1 MNCQTNHTQ
10 DNIMSEQTFK
20 LGKQTLKFDEESYL
34 ANSLPIS
41 REQMPQI
48 DFDSFLKMLPTI
60 TQYVKVTE
68 QLIPANQLKAT
79 QNEINLQ
86 KVLINL
92 AKGVELTDDALTFIC
107 SSDMHIADGHHRHVH
122 ALLVEPE
129 RLCKCYVFD
138 VSIEELIQFLTKF
151 KQILQKSKDI
161 DDNVISEHLI
171 AMLLESY
178 GMQGPESVPG
188 IGSVDFGT
196 PATANEPGTKGS
208 GDIIQTILG
217 PIKIDWSARL
227 KALRKRKGLDEN
239 TGEVINDEELNEMLN
254 ECLSEM
260 PNGVIL
266 GNSVNEAKSEY
277 KKITIIARDSDNTLV
292 DILTHI
298 KEAGNMG
305 HSFDVI
311 VDPEAKPGK
320 KTYNWDGDGSDTIKS
335 IDVEDFVQE
344 SVTEALAMPVQY
356 ALAEL
361 ANFLA
366 PETIEAITTDA
377 KLLPGSSIS
386 AIDTDGNECIL
397 TKDLELDKYIVKWVT
412 PISEDRMNTKK
423 NRHYES
429 LDDVDPTLI
438 KECENLPTRR
448 KYVKID
454 EEFSCKTLEGITVGK
469 AGDYLMV
476 GVDDEIYPCDADIFH
491 KTYKP
496 VE

>member
-10 DNIMSEQTFK
+10 DSIMSEQTFK

-34 ANSLPIS
+34 VNSLPIS

-48 DFDSFLKMLPTI
+48 DFDSFLKKLPII

-92 AKGVELTDDALTFIC
+92 AKGVELTDEALTFIC
-107 SSDMHIADGHHRHVH
+107 SNDMHIADGHHRHVH

-138 VSIEELIQFLTKF
+138 VSIEELITFLTNF
-151 KQILQKSKDI
+151 KQILQNSKDI
-161 DDNVISEHLI
+161 DDNVISEQLV

-178 GMQGPESVPG
+178 GMQGPEAVPG

-208 GDIIQTILG
+208 GDIVQTILG
-217 PIKIDWSARL
+217 TMKIDWGARL
-227 KALRKRKGLDEN
+227 KALRKRKGLEEN
-239 TGEVINDEELNEMLN
+239 TGEVIKDEELNEILH
-254 ECLSEM
+254 ECLSEQS
-260 PNGVIL
+260 NGVIL
-266 GNSVNEAKSEY
+266 GNAVNEAKSEY
-277 KKITIIARDSDNTLV
+277 KKITIIARDSEDSLV
-292 DILTHI
+292 KILTAI
-298 KEAGNMG
+298 KDIGNTG
-305 HSFDVI
+305 HSMTI
-311 VDPEAKPGK
+311 VVDEGCDDEVKFG
-320 KTYNWDGDGSDTIKS
+320 WDGDGSDTIKS
-335 IDVEDFVQE
+335 IEVEDVVQE
-344 SVTEALAMPVQY
+344 SL
-356 ALAEL
+356 
-361 ANFLA
+361 
-366 PETIEAITTDA
+366 
-377 KLLPGSSIS
+377 S
-386 AIDTDGNECIL
+386 
-397 TKDLELDKYIVKWVT
+397 
-412 PISEDRMNTKK
+412 ISEDRMNTKK

-429 LDDVDPTLI
+429 LDDIDPALI

-476 GVDDEIYPCDADIFH
+476 GVDSEIYPCDADIFH

-496 VE
+496 LE

>member
-1 MNCQTNHTQ
+1 
-10 DNIMSEQTFK
+10 MSEQTFK

-48 DFDSFLKMLPTI
+48 DFDSFLKKLPII

-107 SSDMHIADGHHRHVH
+107 SNDMHIADGHHRHVH

-138 VSIEELIQFLTKF
+138 VSIEELITFLTNF
-151 KQILQKSKDI
+151 KQILQNSKDI
-161 DDNVISEHLI
+161 DDNVISEQLI

-178 GMQGPESVPG
+178 GMQGPEAVPG

-208 GDIIQTILG
+208 GDFPGTMSMFVQKMLTDKEKEKQWAKDLLERAAKLDDVKPTTIEESLQHLETINEFLSSMPDDIIAGNTI
-217 PIKIDWSARL
+217 IAED
-227 KALRKRKGLDEN
+227 
-239 TGEVINDEELNEMLN
+239 
-254 ECLSEM
+254 
-260 PNGVIL
+260 
-266 GNSVNEAKSEY
+266 KSEY
-277 KKITIIARDSDNTLV
+277 KKITIIARDSENSLV

-298 KEAGNMG
+298 KDAGNMG
-305 HSFDVI
+305 HSFDII

-320 KTYNWDGDGSDTIKS
+320 KTYYWDGDGSDTIKS
-335 IDVEDFVQE
+335 IDVEDVTQE
-344 SVTEALAMPVQY
+344 TVTEALSMPVQY
-356 ALAEL
+356 TLSEL
-361 ANFLA
+361 SNFLK
-366 PETIEAITTDA
+366 PETIEAITADA
-377 KLLPGSSIS
+377 TLLPGSSIS
-386 AIDTDGNECIL
+386 AIDTVGNECIL
-397 TKDLELDKYIVKWVT
+397 TKDLELDKYIVKWVA

-438 KECENLPTRR
+438 KEYENLPTRR

-469 AGDYLMV
+469 VGDYLMV
-476 GVDDEIYPCDADIFH
+476 GVDGEIYH
-491 KTYKP
+491 TTYKP
-496 VE
+496 LE